1 MKNNKLTNSQL
12 GLLGERIASQFLE
25 RHNLNIIDKNFRTKW
40 GEIDI
45 ITMSNMSLRFIEVK
59 TKGLSM
65 PFSGGNFELVK
76 VGGSEFKNPLHRVDR
91 QKIQRIKK
99 SAYIYLSRN
108 MPHVLNNNHIEISFD
123 VLSVVVNVSLSRAQ
137 VVWYKDHLS

>member
-59 TKGLSM
+59 TKGLPDLLDS
-65 PFSGGNFELVK
+65 
-76 VGGSEFKNPLHRVDR
+76 
-91 QKIQRIKK
+91 
-99 SAYIYLSRN
+99 
-108 MPHVLNNNHIEISFD
+108 
-123 VLSVVVNVSLSRAQ
+123 
-137 VVWYKDHLS
+137 